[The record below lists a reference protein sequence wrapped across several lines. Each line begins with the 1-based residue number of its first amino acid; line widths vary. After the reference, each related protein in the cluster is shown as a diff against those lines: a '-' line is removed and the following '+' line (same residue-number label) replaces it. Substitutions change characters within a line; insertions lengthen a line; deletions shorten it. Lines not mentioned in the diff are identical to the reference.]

1 MPARSAATARK
12 GSGAP
17 RVAPQVGAKAKGA
30 KSPHWDDVETLVWP
44 TQSPHTARSQP
55 PVWDPT
61 PLTALP
67 LFGRLPVR
75 LGPT

>member
-1 MPARSAATARK
+1 MATQ
-12 GSGAP
+12 G
-17 RVAPQVGAKAKGA
+17 GAKAKGA
-30 KSPHWDDVETLVWP
+30 KFHHWDDVETLVRL

-55 PVWDPT
+55 PAWEPT
-61 PLTALP
+61 PLTSLP